1 MLKPKYINCVDFL
14 GKAVL
19 EGDPNLEILRQA
31 VIAAPAADVV
41 SREEYDEVVKTL
53 EEARANARYF
63 EREYYRCCGLGGEI
77 RKYGEN
83 F

>member
-53 EEARANARYF
+53 RGPR
-63 EREYYRCCGLGGEI
+63 GGMIFCKPELAGKVDSADTRI
-77 RKYGEN
+77 
-83 F
+83 